1 MARKSRVN
9 RTTVAE
15 ALDDTT
21 LAGHYGRLS
30 VEDGDSEEY
39 NSIGN
44 QKKIAI
50 HYLNEHPDI
59 KLVDTYSD
67 NGVSGMTYERE
78 GFKRLMKDL
87 QMGKIN
93 CIIVKDISRLGR
105 HFLQTSELVER
116 TLPEMGVRLIC
127 INDNYDSADPNCD
140 AHSLTLPLKMILN
153 DFYVQDISKKIRSGI
168 DAKMGTGEFL
178 PSAGSVPYGYVRNP
192 ETVTFDIDEETAPV
206 VQRIFELRASGMNLS
221 AIAATLNA
229 DGILCPGKLRYVR
242 GITKAEKYENAIWI
256 RGTVRKILSDE
267 VYIGNRVHG
276 RVKRKK
282 LGAPKLRR
290 SSDEWQIIEG
300 THLPIVSRELF
311 DKVQEVGESVR
322 EERSN
327 YRARNDVDTDYRD
340 LLRGKVFCG
349 DCGSSMSGTKG
360 CARHDAKTPS
370 RIQYDCNTY
379 RYSSHA
385 QCSSHY
391 VRQEAI
397 MSAISTLLG
406 QQISVCI
413 DVEQLADKIR
423 KMPSTQAYIQA
434 AANRHIRATIKRK
447 QCEAKLD
454 QILTDLAERIIDR
467 EVYERTKAKYQKELD
482 YWVDE
487 ESSAQAD
494 KNSLEAALS
503 SSKQWTESI
512 RRYQV
517 LSEIDRELIV
527 TLIDKIE
534 VFHDKRIKIH
544 LTYADP
550 YLPLNSFMDRLKEA
564 PNVG

>member
-9 RTTVAE
+9 RTIAPEVV
-15 ALDDTT
+15 DDSV
-21 LAGHYGRLS
+21 LAGQYGRLS

-50 HYLNEHPDI
+50 HYLNEHPEI

-87 QMGKIN
+87 RMGKIN

-127 INDNYDSADPNCD
+127 INDNYDSADPRCD
-140 AHSLTLPLKMILN
+140 AQSLTLPLKMILN
-153 DFYVQDISKKIRSGI
+153 DYYVQDISKKIRSGI
-168 DAKMGTGEFL
+168 DAKIGTGEYL
-178 PSAGSVPYGYVRNP
+178 PSSGSVPYGYIRNP
-192 ETVTFDIDEETAPV
+192 ETITFDIDPEAAPV
-206 VQRIFELRASGMNLS
+206 VQKIFELRAAGMNLS

-229 DGILCPGKLRYVR
+229 EGILCPGKLRYVR

-256 RGTVRKILSDE
+256 RGTVRKILADE

-282 LGAPKLRR
+282 LGAPKTRR
-290 SSDEWQIIEG
+290 SSEEWQVIEG
-300 THLPIVSRELF
+300 AHLPIVSKELF
-311 DKVQEVGESVR
+311 DKVQQVGDAVQ
-322 EERSN
+322 EERSKFQ
-327 YRARNDVDTDYRD
+327 ARNEAETDYRD
-340 LLRGKVFCG
+340 LFRGKVFCG
-349 DCGSSMSGTKG
+349 DCGSYMSGMKG
-360 CARHDAKTPS
+360 CARHNAKTPS
-370 RIQYDCNTY
+370 RIHYDCNTY

-391 VRQEAI
+391 MRQETI
-397 MSAISTLLG
+397 MVAISNLLS
-406 QQISVCI
+406 QQVSLCVDI
-413 DVEQLADKIR
+413 EQLADKIR
-423 KMPSTQAYIQA
+423 KLPSTQAYIQA
-434 AANRHIRATIKRK
+434 ASQRHVRASIKRK
-447 QCEAKLD
+447 QCEAKLE
-454 QILTDLAERIIDR
+454 QLLTDLAERVIDR
-467 EVYERTKAKYQKELD
+467 EVYERMKLKYQKELD

-494 KNSLEAALS
+494 KNSLDAALS
-503 SSKQWTESI
+503 SSRQWMESI
-512 RRYQV
+512 RRDQV

-527 TLIDKIE
+527 ALVEKIE

-550 YLPLNSFMDRLKEA
+550 YLPLNSFMNRLKEVS
-564 PNVG
+564 NVG

>member
-1 MARKSRVN
+1 MARKSRVH
-9 RTTVAE
+9 RTMAPEVV
-15 ALDDTT
+15 DDSV
-21 LAGHYGRLS
+21 LAGQYGRLS

-50 HYLNEHPDI
+50 HYLNEHPEI
-59 KLVDTYSD
+59 KLVDTYAD
-67 NGVSGMTYERE
+67 NGVSGMTYERD

-127 INDNYDSADPNCD
+127 INDNYDSADPKSD
-140 AHSLTLPLKMILN
+140 AQSLTLPLKMILN
-153 DFYVQDISKKIRSGI
+153 DYYVQDISKKIRSGI
-168 DAKMGTGEFL
+168 DAKIGSGEFL
-178 PSAGSVPYGYVRNP
+178 PPAGSIPYGYLRNP
-192 ETVTFDIDEETAPV
+192 ETVSFDIDPETAPV

-242 GITKAEKYENAIWI
+242 GITKAAKYENAIWI
-256 RGTVRKILSDE
+256 RGTVRKILADE

-282 LGAPKLRR
+282 LGAPKMRR
-290 SSDEWQIIEG
+290 ASEEWQVIEG
-300 THLPIVSRELF
+300 AHLPIISKELF
-311 DKVQEVGESVR
+311 DKVQEVSEAVR

-327 YRARNDVDTDYRD
+327 FQTRNGVDTDYRD

-349 DCGSSMSGTKG
+349 DCGSSMSGMKG
-360 CARHDAKTPS
+360 CARHNAKTPS
-370 RIQYDCNTY
+370 RIQYDCNSY

-391 VRQEAI
+391 VRQETI
-397 MSAISTLLG
+397 MGAISNLLNR
-406 QQISVCI
+406 QIAICI
-413 DVEQLADKIR
+413 DVERLADRIR
-423 KMPSTQAYIQA
+423 KLPSTQAYIQA
-434 AANRHIRATIKRK
+434 AAQRHIRASLKRK
-447 QCEAKLD
+447 QCEAKLE
-454 QILTDLAERIIDR
+454 QLLTDLAERVIDR
-467 EVYERTKAKYQKELD
+467 EIYERMKVKCQQELD

-487 ESSAQAD
+487 ESSAQVD
-494 KNSLEAALS
+494 KNSLDAALS

-512 RRYQV
+512 RRYQII
-517 LSEIDRELIV
+517 SEIDRELIV
-527 TLIDKIE
+527 TLIERIE
-534 VFHDKRIKIH
+534 VFQDKRIKVH

-550 YLPLNSFMDRLKEA
+550 YLPLNSFMDRLKEV
-564 PNVG
+564 PNVV